1 MRYTHRDQALFF
13 RYICSNKLHTQH
25 MKKLETN
32 IVQAIYKFEMIFS
45 HSFFD
50 SMEHLPIHLLFE
62 IKVGKLIQ
70 YKWMYSFKRLRIT
83 HAS

>member
-1 MRYTHRDQALFF
+1 
-13 RYICSNKLHTQH
+13 

-70 YKWMYSFKRLRIT
+70 YK
-83 HAS
+83 